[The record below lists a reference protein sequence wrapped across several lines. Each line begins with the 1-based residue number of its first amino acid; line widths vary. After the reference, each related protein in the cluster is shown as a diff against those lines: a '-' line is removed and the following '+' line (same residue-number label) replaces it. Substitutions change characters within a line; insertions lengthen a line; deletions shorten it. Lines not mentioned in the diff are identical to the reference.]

1 MRYRIIRILA
11 SSLLLAFCLGIGA
24 MAASEPNV
32 TAAAA
37 VVMDYETGEIL
48 WSKDATTPR
57 VPASMTKVMTAY
69 ILFEELEAGNINLDT
84 HFFISNNAAQMSRNS
99 AYPTAVPLPYGGTV
113 DVDTLL
119 QLILI
124 PSASAS
130 CVVAAENIAGGE
142 AAFVQRMNET
152 AARLGM
158 DADYQNCHGAL
169 PHYLSAEAQAI
180 LVREFISRF
189 PAVLNYTSM
198 TSMIYNGVTWNN
210 TNKLLTSYY
219 YEGCDGFKTGTIAAA
234 GYCLSATAQREDHRL
249 ITVVMNSTDNDRR
262 HRDSQ
267 AILDYGFAVLRERDA
282 ADSYLDSYRHWAVA
296 EIRDFKALGVEMS
309 VDTVGNFRPND
320 RTTRAEFVAM
330 LVSALQKTGKLSTEQ
345 IQSHSFHDI
354 SGHWAEEYISIAAAL
369 GVVQGDG
376 DGSFRPE
383 DAISRE
389 EVLVIVDNVWEL
401 PVATASIFTDQEQVA
416 DWATVAV
423 ERGAACGVIRG
434 YEDGSFRPQDPI
446 TRAETVTILHRLVY
460 STLEFRNVVFAVA

>member
-1 MRYRIIRILA
+1 MKYRAIRILA
-11 SSLLLAFCLGIGA
+11 LGLLLAFCLGAGA
-24 MAASEPNV
+24 LAATEPAV

-48 WSKDATTPR
+48 WAKDAATPR

-69 ILFEELEAGNINLDT
+69 LLFEELEAGNISLDT
-84 HFFISNNAAQMSRNS
+84 QFFISDNAARMSRNS

-119 QLILI
+119 KLILI

-130 CVVAAENIAGGE
+130 CVVAAENIAGSE

-158 DADYQNCHGAL
+158 NADYQNCHGAL
-169 PHYLSAEAQAI
+169 PHYLSAEAQAV

-189 PAVLNYTSM
+189 PGILDYTSM
-198 TSMIYNGVTWNN
+198 TSMVYHGVTWNN

-219 YEGCDGFKTGTIAAA
+219 YEGCDGFKTGTIVAA
-234 GYCLSATAQREDHRL
+234 GYCLCATAQREGHRL

-309 VDTVGNFRPND
+309 VDAAGNFRPD
-320 RTTRAEFVAM
+320 GRATRAEFVAM
-330 LVSALQKTGKLSTEQ
+330 LVSALQKTGKLPAEQ
-345 IQSHSFHDI
+345 VQSHSFHDI
-354 SGHWAEEYISIAAAL
+354 SGHWAEEYIAAAAAL
-369 GVVQGDG
+369 GLVQGDG

-383 DAISRE
+383 GAITRE
-389 EVLVIVDNVWEL
+389 EVLVIVDNAWAL
-401 PVATASIFTDQEQVA
+401 PAAEAPIFTDQEQIA
-416 DWATVAV
+416 GWAAVAV

-434 YEDGSFRPQDPI
+434 HEDGSFRPQEPI
-446 TRAETVTILHRLVY
+446 TRAETVTVLHRLIY
-460 STLEFRNVVFAVA
+460 STLELRATVPAAA